1 VVPRHGGD
9 DNGGWGGG
17 GVVSGVKVK
26 AEEERDGSVPGHGG
40 EGRADGCD
48 GDGMDPTVAMP
59 KRAREILTA

>member
-1 VVPRHGGD
+1 
-9 DNGGWGGG
+9 
-17 GVVSGVKVK
+17 VVSGVKVK

-40 EGRADGCD
+40 EGRADGGD